1 MLNSYALSFLM
12 IILIT
17 VVGALGLNILTG
29 YTGLIS
35 LGHVGFLVTGAYA
48 YAVLVS
54 KYQMHPL
61 VGFLGAGVVPA
72 LASLIVGAPS
82 LRLKGL
88 YLAITTLA
96 FSFIINTVILEA
108 RWLTNGARGI
118 SVQRP
123 EIFGISFDSDAAF
136 TYLCLGFAVL
146 TLFATLNIRRSR
158 VGRAFVAIR
167 DNDTAARVMGINLHA
182 YKLFAFVTS
191 AFITG
196 LVRRAVRHLPLLR
209 QRRRLSV
216 PALDRGAG
224 DPDRRRA
231 RLGARRRARHHPDR
245 AAAGS
250 DAVRVQPVQRADG
263 RDVHDR
269 RAGAQEHALRPR
281 HHPVPALPAAR
292 PGRRLARHQANVGEL
307 AASLLTRKAIE
318 QEEET
323 MIKYLATASLLLA
336 GAYLSTGPAL
346 AADPGITDTEIVI
359 GDVEPLTGPPAL
371 LGVAASIGHKIA
383 IAEANA
389 AGGINGRKIK
399 YVLEDDGYVTAR
411 TIQGVKKVIDVDK
424 AFALLGISGSGQSI
438 AVMPLLE
445 KAGIPTV
452 IDVAPVKFLWE
463 PPRKNVFVVGQS
475 YEEGIIHLVNYLAE
489 KNPGKKWGLITQ
501 DDDYGITVR
510 DGFDTVVKAKKLNV
524 VYSGNYK
531 KGQQDFSSD
540 MLQLKDSG
548 AEVFLAGGIIGE
560 NIAMMKELEKLNIKP
575 VVGIFW
581 PGRVEP
587 VLKLMGPAGDGIYA
601 VDYVEPFAGPA
612 GKAFLEKA
620 KGLLPE
626 AEMKGINR
634 YSMTGYAAAK
644 VLISAIERCGKQP
657 TWACTIAELEKTK
670 NVETGIMAPISFGPG
685 VRFSNQKLQIMQSEF
700 STLSFKPVN

>member
-1 MLNSYALSFLM
+1 
-12 IILIT
+12 
-17 VVGALGLNILTG
+17 
-29 YTGLIS
+29 
-35 LGHVGFLVTGAYA
+35 
-48 YAVLVS
+48 
-54 KYQMHPL
+54 
-61 VGFLGAGVVPA
+61 
-72 LASLIVGAPS
+72 
-82 LRLKGL
+82 
-88 YLAITTLA
+88 
-96 FSFIINTVILEA
+96 
-108 RWLTNGARGI
+108 
-118 SVQRP
+118 
-123 EIFGISFDSDAAF
+123 
-136 TYLCLGFAVL
+136 
-146 TLFATLNIRRSR
+146 
-158 VGRAFVAIR
+158 
-167 DNDTAARVMGINLHA
+167 
-182 YKLFAFVTS
+182 
-191 AFITG
+191 
-196 LVRRAVRHLPLLR
+196 
-209 QRRRLSV
+209 
-216 PALDRGAG
+216 
-224 DPDRRRA
+224 
-231 RLGARRRARHHPDR
+231 
-245 AAAGS
+245 
-250 DAVRVQPVQRADG
+250 
-263 RDVHDR
+263 
-269 RAGAQEHALRPR
+269 
-281 HHPVPALPAAR
+281 
-292 PGRRLARHQANVGEL
+292 
-307 AASLLTRKAIE
+307 
-318 QEEET
+318 
-323 MIKYLATASLLLA
+323 MIKYLASASLLLA

-346 AADPGITDTEIVI
+346 AADPGITDTEIAI
-359 GDVEPLTGPPAL
+359 GDIEPLTGPPAL

-383 IAEANA
+383 IAEANN

-411 TIQGVKKVIDVDK
+411 TIQGVKKVVDVDK
-424 AFALLGISGSGQSI
+424 AFAMLGISGSGQSI

-510 DGFDTVVKAKKLNV
+510 DGFDTVVKARKLNVVYSGNYKKGQQDFSSDMLQLKESGAEVFLAGGINGRKIKYVLEDDGYVTARTIQGVKKVVDVDKAFAMLGISGSGQSIAVMPLLEKAGIPTVIDVAPVKFLWEPPRKNVFVVGQSYEEGIIHLVTYLAEKNPGKKWGLITQDDDYGITVRDGFDTVVKARKLNV

-644 VLISAIERCGKQP
+644 VLIAAIERCGKQP
-657 TWACTIAELEKTK
+657 TWVCTIAELEKTK
-670 NVETGIMAPISFGPG
+670 NVETGIMAPISFGTG

-700 STLSFKPVN
+700 STLSFKPVK